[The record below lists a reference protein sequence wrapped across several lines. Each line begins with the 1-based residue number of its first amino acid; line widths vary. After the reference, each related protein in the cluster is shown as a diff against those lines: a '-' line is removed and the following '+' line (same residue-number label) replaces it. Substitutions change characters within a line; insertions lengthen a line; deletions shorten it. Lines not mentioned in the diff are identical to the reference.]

1 MLHCAIC
8 GRTGTKWKG
17 HRVGLREEKK
27 SHENCS
33 KMGKAS
39 QGKSKCL
46 IIKVGKLNMQSPDL
60 AGNQTSNFTQKAR
73 RILVQ
78 ILEMENAQETYPE
91 YELPLVPPSMKA
103 TKNYLRRNGILLK
116 GKVVV
121 NKYSSD
127 VYLLEQD
134 HLFFL

>member
-1 MLHCAIC
+1 
-8 GRTGTKWKG
+8 
-17 HRVGLREEKK
+17 
-27 SHENCS
+27 
-33 KMGKAS
+33 
-39 QGKSKCL
+39 
-46 IIKVGKLNMQSPDL
+46 MQSPDL